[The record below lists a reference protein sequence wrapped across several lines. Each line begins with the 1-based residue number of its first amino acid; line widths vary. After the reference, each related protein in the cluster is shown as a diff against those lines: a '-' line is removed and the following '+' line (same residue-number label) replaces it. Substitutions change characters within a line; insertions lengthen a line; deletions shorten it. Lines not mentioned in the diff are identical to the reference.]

1 MIILLLCLKLN
12 IKQSMVLKILT
23 LKQMLQRL
31 RIALVQV
38 KAGNTSENLLK
49 KIRQIIYCLYQTK
62 KITKKA
68 YNNYEFNKGI
78 I

>member
-1 MIILLLCLKLN
+1 MSEVKYKTKHGSQNLN
-12 IKQSMVLKILT
+12 T
-23 LKQMLQRL
+23 KQMLQRL

-62 KITKKA
+62 EITKKA